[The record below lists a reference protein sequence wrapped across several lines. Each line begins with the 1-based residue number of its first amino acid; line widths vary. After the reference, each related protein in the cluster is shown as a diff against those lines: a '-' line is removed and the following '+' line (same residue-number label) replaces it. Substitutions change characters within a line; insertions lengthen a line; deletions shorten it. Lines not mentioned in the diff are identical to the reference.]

1 MSEDML
7 DQIKKEIAANEIV
20 MFIKGT
26 KEMPMCGFSART
38 NRGSS
43 KSSADR
49 SRRSNILPDPRIR
62 QTLSAFSNWPTIPQV
77 FIKGKGSWAGCDIVT
92 EMYQK
97 GELKA
102 ARSKPPFQQQVAR
115 RSPARPP
122 RSLTPVPPGIGAA
135 PVRNRFQG
143 GATRP
148 RRP

>member
-38 NRGSS
+38 IAVFKELGRPF
-43 KSSADR
+43 KTVD
-49 SRRSNILPDPRIR
+49 ILPDPRIR

-77 FIKGKGSWAGCDIVT
+77 FINGKFVGGCDIVT

-97 GELKA
+97 GELKPLVEA
-102 ARSKPPFQQQVAR
+102 AFSKK
-115 RSPARPP
+115 
-122 RSLTPVPPGIGAA
+122 
-135 PVRNRFQG
+135 
-143 GATRP
+143 
-148 RRP
+148 